1 MFTSIGIESAKKFT
15 KEELENALSKLSNE
29 EFGMVLRA
37 KGIVPGEDGV
47 WYHFDFVPEEYEIRT
62 GSADVTG
69 RMCVIGSELAEDKI
83 KALFGV

>member
-1 MFTSIGIESAKKFT
+1 MGIETAKKFS
-15 KEELENALSKLSNE
+15 KDDLENALSKLSGE

-37 KGIVPGEDGV
+37 KGIVQGNDG
-47 WYHFDFVPEEYEIRT
+47 WIEFDFVPEEYEIRK

-69 RMCVIGSELAEDKI
+69 KMCVIGSKLEEDKI

>member
-1 MFTSIGIESAKKFT
+1 MGIETAKKFS
-15 KEELENALSKLSNE
+15 KDELENALTKLSGE

-37 KGIVPGEDGV
+37 KGIVQSNDG
-47 WYHFDFVPEEYEIRT
+47 WIEFDFVPEEYEIRK

-69 RMCVIGSELAEDKI
+69 KMCVIGSKLEEDKI